1 MQIKQLS
8 CYVCAVIENGITKN
22 LQDMKKS
29 LFTFLVLLSLLFIA
43 LETQAQGIR
52 LGLAATPGISWMRYN
67 DGQGNVEGYNKLG
80 INYGLIVDLGFAERY
95 ALSTGV
101 FAEHGG
107 AKVDILGEINIKLT
121 YVNIPVLLKMK
132 TNQFGKFT
140 PFGQVG
146 ATTGVAVSRKVD
158 DIDAKD
164 DFRLF
169 NVSLTAG
176 AGTEYE
182 LGGGTSAFAAFHID
196 NGLVNVGKDTG
207 DGKITKSFAGLRLGI
222 FF

>member
-1 MQIKQLS
+1 
-8 CYVCAVIENGITKN
+8 
-22 LQDMKKS
+22 MKKHF
-29 LFTFLVLLSLLFIA
+29 FTFFALFLVFIA
-43 LETQAQGIR
+43 LDTKAQSIK

-67 DGQGNVEGYNKLG
+67 DGQGNTDGYNKLG
-80 INYGLIVDLGFAERY
+80 INYGLIVDLGFADRY

-107 AKVDILGEINIKLT
+107 AKVETVLGDVNTKLT

-146 ATTGVAVSRKVD
+146 VTPGVAVSRKVD

-164 DFRLF
+164 GFGLF